1 VVTAHRTVEKR
12 LTVCRLAVWLAAL
25 AVAWGL
31 FRVEYPSAWCAAAFG
46 ALFTLLWPL
55 ARRAR
60 PAPSSV
66 ESPGAE
72 EAAAEPETPGE
83 TGPEAPDPLASAIEV
98 GVDLIAITA
107 LVNLTGGFNSPFSP
121 LYFLVVVEADARL
134 GSASALSTAL
144 AAAVLSL
151 LHLRVGPVSREA
163 AVLYGMAM
171 GSLLLTALLVGLR
184 QGAERFAGG
193 ERSPFRFGQRATLM
207 KPRTV
212 ETLEQ
217 QLEAQAEELRQMKAR
232 YREVAHLHREQK
244 MQIDRLRAAE
254 QLFEASAAVPTG
266 GDAREAYGRLL
277 HTVMDRLDAG
287 GAALWLRERGSDRLS
302 VQATEGRV
310 APTLRQEAI
319 SGVADLPPGDLRALC
334 EAHLLAAAPV
344 TASAIVHRPPSADG
358 DAEPE
363 AAPTEMAGV
372 AKPVLAVLLRE
383 AAAGEVG
390 AILGAVGVC
399 DPRGAARFSPTD
411 AERLSA
417 LAGPLAAALSNVE
430 QRRDLQRRV
439 RETSLLYDLSRLVQS
454 ATDRNQLYNAIVTL
468 VLQVVPYENCTLFLL
483 DRENAR
489 LEAKATRGRV
499 VNLLDHV
506 AFEKGQGVSG
516 WVASRGRQL
525 ILSDLTQEQNLL
537 NVETIPPR
545 VRSFAAIPLQVQ
557 DTIVGVLNVS
567 HSQPHA
573 FAPEDLQLLTV
584 LAGQAAI
591 TIERTEAFHT
601 LEALAI
607 TDGLTQVYN
616 HRYFQM
622 RLEDEL
628 KRGRRYGQPVSLMIV
643 DADDFKRINDQYG
656 HVTGDFILRE
666 LAGLLRRSVRETE
679 IAARY
684 GGEEFALILP
694 HTGVEQARVA
704 AERVRAIVE
713 THTFLTPEGHS
724 IRLTISIGA
733 ATYPAHARTR
743 AELIAQADAALY
755 AAKQTGRNAVRLAAD
770 TGAFAVTGSPRGE
783 SPAVPSLADLGPVHG
798 ETSEHKPTAS

>member
-1 VVTAHRTVEKR
+1 MVTAHRTVEQQ
-12 LTVCRLAVWLAAL
+12 LAFCRLAVWLAAL

-31 FRVEYPSAWCAAAFG
+31 FRAEYPSAWCVAAFG
-46 ALFTLLWPL
+46 ALFALLWPL
-55 ARRAR
+55 ARRGQSQ
-60 PAPSSV
+60 SSSAETSGKE
-66 ESPGAE
+66 ES
-72 EAAAEPETPGE
+72 AAESEAFGE
-83 TGPEAPDPLASAIEV
+83 IVTAARDPFVSAIDV
-98 GVDLIAITA
+98 GVDLVAITA
-107 LVNLTGGFNSPFSP
+107 LVNLSGGFNSPFSP
-121 LYFLVVVEADARL
+121 LYFLVVVEAYALL
-134 GSASALSTAL
+134 GAASALYAAL

-151 LHLRVGPVSREA
+151 LHLRVGPVSRDA

-171 GSLLLTALLVGLR
+171 GSLLLTALLTGLR
-184 QGAERFAGG
+184 QGTALLAGG
-193 ERSPFRFGQRATLM
+193 ERRPLRFGQRTTLM

-217 QLEAQAEELRQMKAR
+217 QLEAQAEELRQMKAH

-244 MQIDRLRAAE
+244 TQIDRLRAAE
-254 QLFEASAAVPTG
+254 QLFEASAVSSPTG
-266 GDAREAYGRLL
+266 DPMEAYARLL
-277 HTVMDRLDAG
+277 RTVMDRLDAG
-287 GAALWLRERGSDRLS
+287 GAALWLQGRGDDRLS
-302 VQATEGRV
+302 VQAMEGRV
-310 APTLRQEAI
+310 APTLHQEAI
-319 SGVADLPPGDLRALC
+319 NSVADLPPADLRALC
-334 EAHLLAAAPV
+334 EAHLFAAAPM
-344 TASAIVHRPPSADG
+344 TAPAKAHQSRPAE
-358 DAEPE
+358 EPE
-363 AAPTEMAGV
+363 FAPSEMVGG
-372 AKPVLAVLLRE
+372 AKPVLAVLLR
-383 AAAGEVG
+383 AATSEAGEVG

-417 LAGPLAAALSNVE
+417 LAGPLTAALRNVE
-430 QRRDLQRRV
+430 LRRDLQRRV
-439 RETSLLYDLSRLVQS
+439 RETALLYDLSRLVQT

-468 VLQVVPYENCTLFLL
+468 AQQVVPYENCTLFLL

-489 LEAKATRGRV
+489 LEAKATQGRV

-506 AFEKGQGVSG
+506 AFERGQGVSG

-525 ILSDLTQEQNLL
+525 IVPDLTQERNLL

-545 VRSFAAIPLQVQ
+545 VRSFAAIPLRVQ

-573 FAPEDLQLLTV
+573 FAPEDIQLLTV
-584 LAGQAAI
+584 LAGQAAAA
-591 TIERTEAFHT
+591 IERTEAFHT
-601 LEALAI
+601 LETLAI

-616 HRYFQM
+616 HRYFQI

-628 KRGRRYGQPVSLMIV
+628 KRGRRYGQSVSLMIV

-656 HVTGDFILRE
+656 HVIGDFVLRE

-679 IAARY
+679 IVARY

-694 HTGVEQARVA
+694 QTGAEQARIA
-704 AERVRAIVE
+704 AERLRLIVE
-713 THTFLTPEGHS
+713 AYTFLTPEGHA

-755 AAKQTGRNAVRLAAD
+755 AAKQEGRNIISMATD
-770 TGAFAVTGSPRGE
+770 TGVFAVTVSPRGA
-783 SPAVPSLADLGPVHG
+783 SPAVPSLVNSEPVRG
-798 ETSEHKPTAS
+798 ESDERPPPAA